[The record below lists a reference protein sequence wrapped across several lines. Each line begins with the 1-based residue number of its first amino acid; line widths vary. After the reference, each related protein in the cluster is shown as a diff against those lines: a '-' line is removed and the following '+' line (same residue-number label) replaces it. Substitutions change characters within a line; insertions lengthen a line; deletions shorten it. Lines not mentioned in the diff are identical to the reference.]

1 MIVAGWISVGLYVAF
16 ILIVVIRA
24 TRRTKDMT
32 AYAVGNQQFSPIA
45 VGLSL
50 ATSTTS
56 AATFVIN
63 PGFVAYYGISGVL
76 SMAICLPLGVFV
88 SLIVLS
94 KGFRR
99 VGTTVKALSLA
110 QWVGTRYQSKVL
122 ARLFAVLSL
131 LLIAF
136 IVLICAGLTKVLVI
150 TLQTDEFYT
159 LMVLIAFT
167 FSYMMF
173 GALTR

>member
-1 MIVAGWISVGLYVAF
+1 MLVAGWISVGLYVAF
-16 ILIVVIRA
+16 ILFVVIRA
-24 TRRTKDMT
+24 ARRTKDMT
-32 AYAVGNQQFSPIA
+32 AYAVGNQSFSPVA

-56 AATFVIN
+56 AATFIIN
-63 PGFVAYYGISGVL
+63 PGFVAYCGLSGVL
-76 SMAICLPLGVFV
+76 SMAICLPLGVFA

-110 QWVGTRYQSKVL
+110 QRVGTRYQSRIL
-122 ARLFAVLSL
+122 TRLFAVLSL

-136 IVLICAGLTKVLVI
+136 IVLICVGLTKVLVI
-150 TLQTDEFYT
+150 TL
-159 LMVLIAFT
+159 
-167 FSYMMF
+167 
-173 GALTR
+173 